1 MSEQKMFNV
10 FTLHLGHVSRDW
22 HTKFQPS
29 HRERTFLVFNFYEE
43 NTSVISAVLRSN
55 KLGRRNYGRCRS
67 WKQGAGGFRKPL
79 GAPDG
84 FSDKR
89 RPETGSPRECQVIDI
104 SQTSYAPDNQ
114 HIPPWERENHPL
126 KSAER
131 EKFYV
136 SSLEGKLNYSKV

>member
-1 MSEQKMFNV
+1 MFPEIGTPN
-10 FTLHLGHVSRDW
+10 FNPLT
-22 HTKFQPS
+22 TKKAKQQTV
-29 HRERTFLVFNFYEE
+29 ERTFLVLNFYEE

-55 KLGRRNYGRCRS
+55 KPGRRNYGRCRS

-89 RPETGSPRECQVIDI
+89 RPETGSPSECQVIDI
-104 SQTSYAPDNQ
+104 SQTSYAPENQ

-131 EKFYV
+131 EKFCV
-136 SSLEGKLNYSKV
+136 SSLEGKLN